1 MNKSKSSVRNLE
13 VAVIGDQE
21 LVSVLRLA
29 GVRKTHIIPGE
40 RNAAEEVRSTLREY
54 VSDHEVGVVV
64 LLEEFAAIAGDTV
77 AQMRQSKSVLPVVVE
92 VPSKQGTKH
101 TDVVS
106 YYKRFC
112 REFLGFDIEI

>member
-1 MNKSKSSVRNLE
+1 MNKSSVRNLE

-29 GVRKTHIIPGE
+29 GVRKTHVIPGE

-54 VSDHEVGVVV
+54 VSDQEVGVVV
-64 LLEEFAAIAGDTV
+64 LLEEFADIAGDVV
-77 AQMRQSKSVLPVVVE
+77 AQIRQSKSVLPVVVE

-101 TDVVS
+101 PDVVG
-106 YYKRFC
+106 YYKRFS
-112 REFLGFDIEI
+112 REFLGFEIEI